1 MNYYPDRD
9 GRIAELDTGSL
20 TSSSLVQQRLAE
32 SHVVKAFNNIAF
44 IHLLTLARP
53 TGAPD
58 RSALPIAGDHPTAK
72 ADVTDLLDTLGY
84 DAVDVGALADSWRF
98 EPGTPVYTEPYFPGQ
113 PPEGLT
119 REAAY
124 QWFLETPGV
133 AVPTALVETLTTNT
147 TRPTPGGKFPNPK

>member
-1 MNYYPDRD
+1 M
-9 GRIAELDTGSL
+9 T
-20 TSSSLVQQRLAE
+20 
-32 SHVVKAFNNIAF
+32 K
-44 IHLLTLARP
+44 TLGLI
-53 TGAPD
+53 GAV
-58 RSALPIAGDHPTAK
+58 GDHLPAK

-98 EPGTPVYTEPYFPGQ
+98 EPDTPVYTKPYSPGQ

-133 AVPTALVETLTTNT
+133 PASTTLVETLTTNT
-147 TRPTPGGKFPNPK
+147 TRTTAGGNFPNPD